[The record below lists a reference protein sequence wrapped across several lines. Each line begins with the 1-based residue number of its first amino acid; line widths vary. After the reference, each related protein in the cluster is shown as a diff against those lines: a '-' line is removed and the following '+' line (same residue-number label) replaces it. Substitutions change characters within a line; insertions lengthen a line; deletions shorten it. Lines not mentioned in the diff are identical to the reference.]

1 MGAISKALVNAG
13 RAPLTAELKDVLRL
27 LNELE
32 DFNLTD
38 WESEFVA
45 SINDRIN
52 IYQGEAVISG
62 AQGDWLN
69 KLAEKYDLEP
79 A

>member
-1 MGAISKALVNAG
+1 MGALAKAFPPLG
-13 RAPLTAELKDVLRL
+13 RRPMTPEVKDIKGL

-32 DFNLTD
+32 DHNLTN

-45 SINDRIN
+45 GLLDQIEL
-52 IYQGEAVISG
+52 YQGGFAPSD

-69 KLAEKYDLEP
+69 RLADKYDLER

>member
-1 MGAISKALVNAG
+1 MGALSKAFAGAG
-13 RAPLTAELKDVLRL
+13 RAPLTAELKDILRL

-38 WESEFVA
+38 WETEFVA
-45 SINDRIN
+45 SLNDAIN
-52 IYQGEAVISG
+52 IYQGEARITD

-69 KLAEKYDLEP
+69 RLADKYDLER

>member
-1 MGAISKALVNAG
+1 MGALSKAFA
-13 RAPLTAELKDVLRL
+13 RSQRSPLTAELKDILRL

-32 DFNLTD
+32 DFNLTN

-45 SINDRIN
+45 GLQDTISV
-52 IYQGEAVISG
+52 YQGEARITD

-69 KLAEKYDLEP
+69 RLADKYDLEP